1 VANSAKFGQK
11 DMSLPEYAIDLLA
24 TSEAVCSSAVHTSYM
39 KLMVVMIHGLLMIS
53 QLGLWLG

>member
-1 VANSAKFGQK
+1 
-11 DMSLPEYAIDLLA
+11 MSLREYAIDLLT
-24 TSEAVCSSAVHTSYM
+24 TSEAVCSSAVHTAYI